1 MIPGDPPI
9 PKEDP
14 SPPLRVT
21 PGGACGLQGRP
32 DQDTPDTPY
41 GTGMVRPDF
50 QFLGSCYRLVMDTT
64 MVAETMATLE
74 SMSDADLMG
83 AVVRGEGDAIQEIY
97 RRYESTLRAVI
108 QSVLHEDGEADDALS
123 DVFLQLWEH
132 ADRFIPEKG
141 LHGFLVTLARR
152 RALDRLRRRLAYRRA
167 TDRFETELKAEFSA
181 EARFHDFQ
189 PPNSDLTDL
198 LQGVI
203 GTLPEPQQE
212 VVQLAFFEGLSQ
224 REIAARKSIAL
235 GTVKTR
241 LQLAQKKL
249 YNQLAPVQAM
259 I

>member
-1 MIPGDPPI
+1 M
-9 PKEDP
+9 E
-14 SPPLRVT
+14 
-21 PGGACGLQGRP
+21 
-32 DQDTPDTPY
+32 
-41 GTGMVRPDF
+41 
-50 QFLGSCYRLVMDTT
+50 TT
-64 MVAETMATLE
+64 MVAETMTTLE
-74 SMSDADLMG
+74 SMSDADLMA
-83 AVVRGEGDAIQEIY
+83 AVIKREADAIQEIY

-108 QSVLHEDGEADDALS
+108 QSVLHEDGETDDALN

-167 TDRFETELKAEFSA
+167 TDRFETELKAEFSG
-181 EARFHDFQ
+181 ETRFHDFQ

-198 LQGVI
+198 LQDVI
-203 GTLPEPQQE
+203 GMLPEPQQE

-249 YNQLAPVQAM
+249 YNQLAPVQGM